1 MATIIEDSLD
11 IVIDNLFAVRSLCDV
26 DAVVESRELDEYI
39 NGVKI
44 FISGKLPDNEL
55 PEKFCLRIRGFY
67 SYIFEKEFRDIDIK
81 VDCEYDLIH
90 DLFELHIYE
99 PMSEKENKTREYLL
113 DVDDST
119 EENNCRWKLSLKDKD
134 LERIKYLKEVCEE
147 SVKRFGDFSSLNL
160 SFNVTYDFHPEPED
174 FYPLLEMGRSE
185 LLYVGN
191 DEFIVS
197 CDFNYW
203 GGDMYSIVTTKPFKI

>member
-1 MATIIEDSLD
+1 M
-11 IVIDNLFAVRSLCDV
+11 F
-26 DAVVESRELDEYI
+26 
-39 NGVKI
+39 
-44 FISGKLPDNEL
+44 
-55 PEKFCLRIRGFY
+55 
-67 SYIFEKEFRDIDIK
+67 
-81 VDCEYDLIH
+81 
-90 DLFELHIYE
+90 
-99 PMSEKENKTREYLL
+99 
-113 DVDDST
+113 
-119 EENNCRWKLSLKDKD
+119 LKDKD